1 MKKIAL
7 ILFTLPFLYS
17 CKEDLKINF
26 SGQTMGSYYNITY
39 YHPEEVLTMDE
50 VDSFL
55 RIFNKSLSTWDST
68 SLISQLNNAPRQF
81 EPDSFFLA
89 MYKKSKQVWELS
101 NGLFDPSASPLFEAW
116 GFGLKNAEKM
126 DSSKVDSLKMFV
138 GMDKSYLQG
147 NTLLKT
153 MPQVKFSFNAIAP
166 GYAADLIAQ
175 LLLKKGVDDFLIDI
189 GGEFIS
195 HGKKP
200 DGSDWKVGIEQ
211 PVENPDGKNGTQ
223 AIITLQNNEALAT
236 SGNYRK
242 FYYRDGKKYSH
253 TINPK
258 TGYPVTH
265 NLLSVTIVAPD
276 ATTADA
282 YATTCMVM
290 GLEDAKQF
298 VAAQKGIKAYFIYDD
313 GGKYG
318 EFVTENLIKQLSK

>member
-1 MKKIAL
+1 MKKLAL
-7 ILFTLPFLYS
+7 ILVVLPFLYS
-17 CKEDLKINF
+17 CKEDLRITH
-26 SGQTMGSYYNITY
+26 SGQTMGSYYNIIY
-39 YHPEEVLTMDE
+39 YHPEEILTLHE
-50 VDSFL
+50 IDSFL
-55 RIFNKSLSTWDST
+55 AVFNKSLSTWDST

-81 EPDSFFLA
+81 EPDSFFLV
-89 MYKKSKQVWELS
+89 MYKKSKQVWEVS

-126 DSSKVDSLKMFV
+126 DSAKVDSLKMYV

-153 MPQVKFSFNAIAP
+153 IPQIKFSFNAIAP

-175 LLLKKGVDDFLIDI
+175 ILLKKGVDDFLIDI
-189 GGEFIS
+189 GGEFVS

-200 DGSDWKVGIEQ
+200 DGSDWKVGIEK
-211 PVENPDGKNGTQ
+211 PVENPDGQNATQ
-223 AIITLQNNEALAT
+223 AVITLQNNEALAT

-258 TGYPVTH
+258 TGYPVNH
-265 NLLSVTIVAPD
+265 NLLSVTVIAPD

-290 GLEDAKQF
+290 GFEDAKQF
-298 VAAQKGIKAYFIYDD
+298 VASQKGIKAYFIYDN

-318 EFVTENLIKQLSK
+318 EFITENLSKQVSK